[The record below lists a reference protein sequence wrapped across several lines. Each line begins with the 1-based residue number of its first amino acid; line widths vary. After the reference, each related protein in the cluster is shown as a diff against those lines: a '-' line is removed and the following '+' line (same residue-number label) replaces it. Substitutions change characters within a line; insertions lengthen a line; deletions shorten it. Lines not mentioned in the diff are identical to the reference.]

1 MILPSLQHYFQ
12 SGPKE
17 KLPQQMINGNW
28 PDSVCVFST
37 VHFAVQYTPHAWTLI
52 GQYDSHHMVSF
63 SSAHSTV
70 QPDSDM
76 GTSTVAISFAD
87 KLRWDSLITTSVG
100 TGTNHPTPTNPTT
113 VHPKLTHL
121 KTWPSLVYDMFMT
134 CSWLVHDLFI
144 TCSQLVY
151 DLFMTYS
158 WLVD

>member
-28 PDSVCVFST
+28 PGSVCVFST
-37 VHFAVQYTPHAWTLI
+37 VHLTVQYAPHAWTLI

-70 QPDSDM
+70 HPDSDM

-87 KLRWDSLITTSVG
+87 KLSKDSPITTSVG
-100 TGTNHPTPTNPTT
+100 AGTNHPTPTNPTP
-113 VHPKLTHL
+113 VHPKFTLL
-121 KTWPSLVYDMFMT
+121 RTWSWFVHDMFMT
-134 CSWLVHDLFI
+134 C
-144 TCSQLVY
+144 
-151 DLFMTYS
+151 
-158 WLVD
+158 